1 MGIGGKDG
9 HGLGADMPEV
19 AVVVLAIERL
29 ETFAAKYL
37 IELRER
43 PRTVGPFVE
52 PISWAHQLVDEAAE
66 DLWRAVGFV
75 VRFGQH
81 LFQHIC
87 HPAVAS

>member
-1 MGIGGKDG
+1 M
-9 HGLGADMPEV
+9 
-19 AVVVLAIERL
+19 VVLAIERL

-52 PISWAHQLVDEAAE
+52 PIGRAHQLVDEAAE
-66 DLWRAVGFV
+66 DLWRAVGSV
-75 VRFGQH
+75 VRFGQY

>member
-1 MGIGGKDG
+1 MGVGGKDG
-9 HGLGADMPEV
+9 HGLGADMTEV

-52 PISWAHQLVDEAAE
+52 PIGRAHQLVDEAAE
-66 DLWRAVGFV
+66 DLWRAVGSV